1 MGLVFTRQIS
11 NSSFVLNSSDGV
23 RHVSVK
29 NSSAS
34 AVNITITGTL
44 SLNGLASAAMNLAQG
59 EIVTIA
65 SETAIDGLTITSG
78 SVSALADIV
87 CTQ

>member
-1 MGLVFTRQIS
+1 MGLVFTKQIS
-11 NSSFVLNSSDGV
+11 NSSFVLSTNDGV
-23 RHVSVK
+23 THVSIK

-34 AVNITITGTL
+34 AVNISITGTL

-59 EIVTIA
+59 DIVTIA
-65 SETAIDGLTITSG
+65 SETAIDGLTITSASG
-78 SVSALADIV
+78 SALADIV

>member
-1 MGLVFTRQIS
+1 MGLVFTKQI
-11 NSSFVLNSSDGV
+11 NNTTFVLDTADGV

-34 AVNITITGTL
+34 AVNISITGTL
-44 SLNGLASAAMNLAQG
+44 PLNGLASAAMNLAQG
-59 EIVTIA
+59 DIVTI
-65 SETAIDGLTITSG
+65 SSDTPIDGLTVTSG
-78 SVSALADIV
+78 SVSALADII

>member
-1 MGLVFTRQIS
+1 MGKVFTKQIS
-11 NSSFVLNSSDGV
+11 NSSFTLSTNDGV
-23 RHVSVK
+23 THVSVK

-34 AVNITITGTL
+34 AVNISITGTL

-59 EIVTIA
+59 DIVTIA
-65 SETAIDGLTITSG
+65 SDTAIDGLTITSG